1 MNPVFRPATITGL
14 ALLAPV
20 AWSQATRLVSADS
33 AGVQASGASSL
44 GVASADGRFVVF
56 VTGATNLIPGGD
68 ANGTSIDV
76 FVRDLDSGSLELVSR
91 NTSGVQANGS
101 SGGVAISAD
110 ARFVAFSSLAT
121 NLTAGT
127 DANGAISDV
136 FVRDRVLNTTERVS
150 TTWNGVQSIRHCGL
164 PSISA
169 DGRFVAFVSDD
180 FTLVQNPNSNLV
192 LDVFVRDRQAA
203 TTVLASVGATGAH
216 ADADCVPF
224 ALSGDG
230 RFVTFTSEATTLTA
244 GPDGNGVL
252 PDVFV
257 RDLVAGVTEVVSVGP
272 GGAQVQGSSFSP
284 GISHDGRFVAFSCSS
299 DAVVAGDANGW
310 PDVFVRDRA
319 TGTTRIASLGQSGVQ
334 ADRPCEL
341 ASIAGD
347 GRCVAFVSLATNLV
361 PMAPPF
367 TLQVY
372 VRDLLTNWTELAS
385 QSTGGTPANG
395 PAESCSLSTDGSTCV
410 FTSFATNL
418 VSPDA
423 NNAKDVFARQR
434 GDGARSYC
442 FGDGS
447 GAPCP
452 CGNAGMARRGCENSA
467 TTGGAALS
475 AIGDAS
481 LSADTLRLEGSGFP
495 AAATVLFF
503 QGALAAQGGT
513 GFVFGDGLRCTTGP
527 IVRLG
532 VRTAS
537 GGIAAYGAGV
547 GSDVPVSVRGAVT
560 VAFVS
565 RSYQVWYRD
574 VAPFC
579 TASTFNL
586 TNGARCTWTP

>member
-1 MNPVFRPATITGL
+1 MNPVLRPGTIAGL

-20 AWSQATRLVSADS
+20 AWPQATRLVSADS
-33 AGVQASGASSL
+33 AGVQGSGFSSL
-44 GVASADGRFVVF
+44 GFASADGRFVVF
-56 VTGATNLIPGGD
+56 VSGATNLIPGGD

-91 NTSGVQANGS
+91 NTNGVQANGS
-101 SGGVAISAD
+101 SGGASISGD

-121 NLTAGT
+121 NLSAGA

-136 FVRDRVLNTTERVS
+136 FLRDRVLNTTERVS
-150 TTWNGVQSIRHCGL
+150 TTWNGVQPLRGCGY

-180 FTLVQNPNSNLV
+180 FSLVPNPNPYAV
-192 LDVFVRDRQAA
+192 FDVFVRDRLAA

-216 ADADCVPF
+216 ADADCASY

-230 RFVTFTSEATTLTA
+230 RFVAFVSESTTLTP

-257 RDLVAGVTEVVSVGP
+257 RDLAAGLTEVVSVGP
-272 GGAQVQGSSFSP
+272 GGAQVAGSSFSP

-319 TGTTRIASLGQSGVQ
+319 TGTTRLASLGQGGVQ

-341 ASIAGD
+341 ASISGD
-347 GRCVAFVSLATNLV
+347 GRCVSFVSLATNLLSTAV
-361 PMAPPF
+361 PF
-367 TLQVY
+367 TFHVY
-372 VRDLLTNWTELAS
+372 VRDLLTGSIELAS
-385 QSTGGTPANG
+385 QSTGGVPANG
-395 PAESCSLSTDGSTCV
+395 PAESCSLSSDGSTCV

-418 VSPDA
+418 VVPDA
-423 NNAKDVFARQR
+423 NGAKDVFARQR

-442 FGDGS
+442 FGDGT
-447 GAPCP
+447 GAACP
-452 CGNAGMARRGCENSA
+452 CGNAGTARRGCENSA

-495 AAATVLFF
+495 ATATALFF
-503 QGALAAQGGT
+503 QGTLAAQGGA
-513 GFVFGDGLRCTTGP
+513 GFAFGDGLRCTTGP

-547 GSDVPVSVRGAVT
+547 GSDVPVSVRGAVAG
-560 VAFVS
+560 AFSS

-574 VAPFC
+574 AAPFC
-579 TASTFNL
+579 TVSTFNL